1 MKIAF
6 VVNEIATEEAWYD
19 TTLLTHT
26 AVQKG
31 HEVYITGVGELNYME
46 DGHMGAMAVKISN
59 SKSRNLDNYLKQ
71 IQNKDAERVLISTNN
86 LDVIF
91 MRNNPSED
99 IGDRAWAQTAG
110 MVFAQIAV
118 ERGVLVLNDPYSLMT
133 SFNKLYFQ
141 HFPEEVRPRT
151 IITRNANEI
160 KDFYKKEGEK
170 IIVKPLHGSGG
181 KDVFLI
187 DNSTNINQIVESIN
201 RYGHVIAQE
210 YLPAAKDGDIRVI
223 LLNGKILE
231 VKGKPAAMH
240 RVNQK
245 DDIRSNIHAGGKP
258 IKAQIND
265 SIRKLCKIVAPKLQ
279 QDGMFMAG
287 IDIVGDKIMELN
299 LDSPG
304 GIVSMEKLEKEK
316 FSAAIIESIERK
328 IEYQKYYLGKL
339 PNKYLATLE
348 V

>member
-6 VVNEIATEEAWYD
+6 VVNDIATEESWYD
-19 TTLLTHT
+19 TTLLTST

-46 DGHMGAMAVKISN
+46 DGHMGAMAIKISN
-59 SKSRNLDNYLKQ
+59 SKFRNLDNYLKH
-71 IQNKDAERVLISTNN
+71 IQSKEVEKILVSTKE

-99 IGDRAWAQTAG
+99 MGERAWAQTAG
-110 MVFAQIAV
+110 MVFGQIAV
-118 ERGVLVLNDPYSLMT
+118 ERGVLVINDPYSLMT
-133 SFNKLYFQ
+133 AFNKLYFQ

-160 KDFYKKEGEK
+160 KEFYKKEGEK

-223 LLNGKILE
+223 LLNGKILS

-258 IKAQIND
+258 IKAHMND
-265 SIRKLCKIVAPKLQ
+265 TIRKLCKIVAPKLI

-304 GIVSMEKLEKEK
+304 GIVSIERLEKEK
-316 FSAAIIESIERK
+316 FACAIIESIEK
-328 IEYQKYYLGKL
+328 KFEYQSYYLGKL
-339 PNKYLATLE
+339 PNKYLATLDL
-348 V
+348 